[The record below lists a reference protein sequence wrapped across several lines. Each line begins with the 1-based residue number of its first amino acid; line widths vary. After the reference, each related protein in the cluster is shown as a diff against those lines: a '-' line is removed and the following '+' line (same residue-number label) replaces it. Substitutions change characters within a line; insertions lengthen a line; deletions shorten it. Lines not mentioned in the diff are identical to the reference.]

1 MCFSWFQFENQT
13 REPILFNEITFFL
26 GDFNIVRNISLTIKD
41 DSLFEEAEQFL
52 VELSSG
58 NNDKVEVLPPVQA
71 TVNIIDNDR
80 KLIVS
85 ICNVI
90 FFQISE

>member
-1 MCFSWFQFENQT
+1 MCFSWFQFENQKQ
-13 REPILFNEITFFL
+13 EPILFNEITFFL

-41 DSLFEEAEQFL
+41 DRLFEEAEQFL

-58 NNDKVEVLPPVQA
+58 NNDNVEVLPPVQA